1 MVLSASGKVQASMKT
16 EVIYGNIVAQP
27 DADAIVNSANAN
39 LRFGSGVAGAIHTAA
54 GPELEAYC
62 RPFAPLALG
71 GALITPG
78 FNLPN
83 KWVIHVR
90 SAHYL
95 NDDNPE
101 HFMQLA
107 IESMLRVGGENNVR
121 SIAIPAIGIG
131 VFKFPIALAA
141 QITALAL
148 TKASTLAPCLELVR
162 LCVANPELIATYQS
176 SIARVGLEIGS

>member
-1 MVLSASGKVQASMKT
+1 MNSLMRI
-16 EVIYGNIVAQP
+16 EVIYGNIIAQP

-54 GPELEAYC
+54 GPELETYC
-62 RPFAPLALG
+62 QPFAPLSLG

-78 FNLPN
+78 FKLPN
-83 KWVIHVR
+83 RWVIHVR

-107 IESMLRVGGENNVR
+107 IESMLRVAGENNVR
-121 SIAIPAIGIG
+121 SVAIPAIGIG
-131 VFKFPIALAA
+131 VFKFPIELAAKITAQALA
-141 QITALAL
+141 
-148 TKASTLAPCLELVR
+148 KASTLAPCLELVR
-162 LCVANPELIATYQS
+162 VCVSSPSLVCTYHAALDAQV
-176 SIARVGLEIGS
+176 I

>member
-1 MVLSASGKVQASMKT
+1 MRI
-16 EVIYGNIVAQP
+16 EVICGNIVAQP
-27 DADAIVNSANAN
+27 DVDAIVNSANAN
-39 LRFGSGVAGAIHTAA
+39 LRFGSGVAGAIHTAV

-62 RPFAPLALG
+62 QPFAPLPLG

-78 FNLPN
+78 FKLPN

-101 HFMQLA
+101 LFMQLA
-107 IESMLRVGGENNVR
+107 IESMLRVAGENNVR
-121 SIAIPAIGIG
+121 SVAIPAIGIG
-131 VFKFPIALAA
+131 VFKFPIELAS

-148 TKASTLAPCLELVR
+148 AKASTLAPCLESVR
-162 LCVANPELIATYQS
+162 VCVANPELIATYQS
-176 SIARVGLEIGS
+176 SIALVGLENGS

>member
-1 MVLSASGKVQASMKT
+1 MKT
-16 EVIYGNIVAQP
+16 EIICGNIVSQP

-62 RPFAPLALG
+62 QPFAPLPIG
-71 GALITPG
+71 SALITPG
-78 FNLPN
+78 FKLAN

-95 NDDNPE
+95 NDSNPE

-107 IESMLRVGGENNVR
+107 IESMLRVAGENNVR

-131 VFKFPIALAA
+131 VFKFPIELAA

-148 TKASTLAPCLELVR
+148 AQASTLAKCLELVR
-162 LCVANPELIATYQS
+162 VCVANPELIATYKS
-176 SIARVGLEIGS
+176 SIALVGLENGS

>member
-1 MVLSASGKVQASMKT
+1 MKT

-27 DADAIVNSANAN
+27 DADAIVSSANAN

-62 RPFAPLALG
+62 QPFAPLPLG

-78 FNLPN
+78 FKLPN

-95 NDDNPE
+95 NDDKPE

-107 IESMLRVGGENNVR
+107 IESMLRVAGENNVHTV
-121 SIAIPAIGIG
+121 AIPAIGIG
-131 VFKFPIALAA
+131 VFKFPIELAA

-148 TKASTLAPCLELVR
+148 AKASTLAPCLELVR
-162 LCVANPELIATYQS
+162 VCVAHPGFIATYQS
-176 SIARVGLEIGS
+176 SIALVCLENGS

>member
-1 MVLSASGKVQASMKT
+1 MII
-16 EVIYGNIVAQP
+16 EVICGNIVKQP
-27 DADAIVNSANAN
+27 DVDAIVNSANTN

-54 GPELEAYC
+54 GPELETYC
-62 RPFAPLALG
+62 RPFAPLSLG

-101 HFMQLA
+101 HFMQEA
-107 IESMLRVGGENNVR
+107 IESMLRVAGENNVR
-121 SIAIPAIGIG
+121 SVAIPAIGIG
-131 VFKFPIALAA
+131 VFKFPVEIAAKITGQALA
-141 QITALAL
+141 
-148 TKASTLAPCLELVR
+148 KASSLAPCLELVR
-162 LCVANPELIATYQS
+162 VCVADPQFVAIYQS
-176 SIARVGLEIGS
+176 